1 MIVHG
6 SNGSGPAGSVPVPPG
21 IKTWP
26 AQRGRPQDSSG
37 GGSQL
42 AKRVEELK
50 GSLASV
56 LASGASAPDIAELE
70 LQLADALRR
79 LGDVSSA
86 RGIWRRAC
94 DRVAP
99 ADGRAIDGRLAL
111 LASRLAWDE
120 GLYPEALEHA
130 ERAYGMFLGL
140 KDELGIAH
148 SFLEAGR
155 AHSRLRNVKQARE
168 HYDDARAIYKRLGD
182 IPHLAVA
189 HNNLGIIYKNAGNW
203 AQAIENLDEAL
214 RLDTQEGNLSELPY
228 RYLNLGIVHLKMGSW
243 DTARDNLEAARVGA
257 EKTGNKW
264 LWINSTLALG
274 NYHRLTQDADQA
286 ASLYDAAHDAADALG
301 FPRELALA
309 HEFRGDLHQEA
320 GRAELA
326 RADYDSALAI
336 AEEIA
341 PEGDVASE
349 VTRRL
354 AHACWEAGE
363 FEEGLAFVDRAL
375 AIARPMGDRYEE
387 GAALRVRG
395 LLLAALGRPDDALE
409 CLIASREL
417 LASINERFE
426 LGKTLYETS
435 RFMRETPIGEADE
448 AWRLL
453 KEASFHFEQLRVSEW
468 IARVD
473 RELMTYRRS
482 LHAPAAKRPSTLSE
496 RSRVAAERFREK
508 GIVTHSP
515 LMVDVLEMAEKAAKS
530 RFCILIQG
538 ETGTGKER
546 LARAIHLMGGKKLDS
561 FVAVNCNSLPEGLQ
575 ESELFGH
582 AAGAYTDAK
591 REKAGLFEIAD
602 GGTLFLDEVTDLSP
616 AAQGKLLRILEDG
629 ELRRVGDTKS
639 RKVNVRILAACNK
652 SALEEAK
659 NGRFRKDLFYRL
671 SVFPVN
677 LPALRERP
685 EDVAPLVEYFLQRES
700 AQEGKTVTMGADALQ
715 ALEDYEWPGNVREL
729 ENMICRVFVL
739 ADPDSTIHRENLPP
753 EILVKSPVRGGDAL
767 SLKERVE
774 MFEREQIERALRAAG
789 GDKDRTAANL
799 NITRRWLTEKMR
811 RYQLDRPGTIVPD
824 FEGGFSTDEPKTSL
838 YA

>member
-1 MIVHG
+1 MIFHG
-6 SNGSGPAGSVPVPPG
+6 NNGSGPAGPVPIPPG
-21 IKTWP
+21 VRQWHT
-26 AQRGRPQDSSG
+26 QRGRPTASAA

-42 AKRVEELK
+42 AKRVEDLK
-50 GSLASV
+50 GQLANA
-56 LASGASAPDIAELE
+56 LASGASASDIADLE

-79 LGDVSSA
+79 LGDVASA
-86 RGIWRRAC
+86 RGIWRRAG

-99 ADGRAIDGRLAL
+99 AAGRAIDGRLAL

-120 GLYPEALEHA
+120 GMYPEALAHA
-130 ERAYGMFLGL
+130 EDAYRIFVDVP
-140 KDELGIAH
+140 DELGVAH

-155 AHSRLRNVKQARE
+155 AHSRLRNLKQARD
-168 HYDDARAIYKRLGD
+168 HYEDARAIYKRLGD
-182 IPHLAVA
+182 VPHLAVA

-203 AQAIENLDEAL
+203 VQAIEHLDEAL

-264 LWINSTLALG
+264 LWINSTVALG
-274 NYHRLTQDADQA
+274 NYHRLTQDSARAAALYETALETA
-286 ASLYDAAHDAADALG
+286 ASLG

-309 HEFRGDLHQEA
+309 HEFRGDLHNEA
-320 GRAELA
+320 GQLDAA
-326 RADYDSALAI
+326 RADYEQAMAI

-349 VTRRL
+349 VSRRL
-354 AHACWEAGE
+354 ADVHLQAGDLDAAQACVE
-363 FEEGLAFVDRAL
+363 RAIG
-375 AIARPMGDRYEE
+375 IARPMGDRYEE
-387 GAALRVRG
+387 GAAMRVRG
-395 LLLAALGRPDDALE
+395 LILAARGHAVDALDS
-409 CLIASREL
+409 LLASREL
-417 LASINERFE
+417 LASINERYE

-435 RFMRETPIGEADE
+435 RLLRETPGGDADE

-453 KEASFHFEQLRVSEW
+453 KEASFHFEQLRVHDW

-473 RELMTYRRS
+473 RELMSYRRS
-482 LHAPAAKRPSTLSE
+482 MQTAAVKRPPSTPE
-496 RSRVAAERFREK
+496 RSRQAAERFREK

-591 REKAGLFEIAD
+591 REKPGLFEIAD

-685 EDVAPLVEYFLQRES
+685 EDIAPLVEYFLQRES
-700 AQEGKTVTMGADALQ
+700 TQESKTVNMGADALQ
-715 ALEDYEWPGNVREL
+715 ALEDYECPGNVREL
-729 ENMICRVFVL
+729 ENLICRSSSRIPTARFT
-739 ADPDSTIHRENLPP
+739 ATTCRRRSWSR
-753 EILVKSPVRGGDAL
+753 SR
-767 SLKERVE
+767 
-774 MFEREQIERALRAAG
+774 RAAV
-789 GDKDRTAANL
+789 TPL
-799 NITRRWLTEKMR
+799 
-811 RYQLDRPGTIVPD
+811 V
-824 FEGGFSTDEPKTSL
+824 
-838 YA
+838 

>member
-6 SNGSGPAGSVPVPPG
+6 NNGNGPAGSVPVPPTLKQWRDRAAVPVG
-21 IKTWP
+21 
-26 AQRGRPQDSSG
+26 AASE
-37 GGSQL
+37 L
-42 AKRVEELK
+42 ARRVDELK
-50 GSLASV
+50 GSLAAE
-56 LASGASAPDIAELE
+56 LASGASALEVAELE
-70 LQLADALRR
+70 LQLSDALRR

-86 RGIWRRAC
+86 RGIWRRAG
-94 DRVAP
+94 DRIAP
-99 ADGRAIDGRLAL
+99 ASLRPIDGRVAL
-111 LASRLAWDE
+111 MASRLAWDE
-120 GLYPEALEHA
+120 GLYLEALAHA
-130 ERAYGMFLGL
+130 DEAYHVFLEL
-140 KDELGIAH
+140 KDELGIAN
-148 SFLEAGR
+148 SFLEAGK
-155 AHSRLRNVKQARE
+155 AHSRLRNPKQARD
-168 HYDDARAIYKRLGD
+168 HYEDARAIYKRLGD
-182 IPHLAVA
+182 SPRLAVA

-203 AQAIENLDEAL
+203 AQAIEHLSEAL
-214 RLDTQEGNLSELPY
+214 NLDTQAGNLGELPY

-243 DTARDNLEAARVGA
+243 DTARDNLHAAQLGA

-264 LWINSTLALG
+264 LWINSTIALA
-274 NYHRLTQDADQA
+274 NYHRLTQEIADA
-286 ASLYDAAHDAADALG
+286 ASLYDTALEAAHALG

-309 HEFRGDLHQEA
+309 HEFRGDLHRET
-320 GRAELA
+320 GHLDLA
-326 RADYDSALAI
+326 VADYRRALAI

-354 AHACWEAGE
+354 ADACLELGQLDDA
-363 FEEGLAFVDRAL
+363 LAFVDRAIS
-375 AIARPMGDRYEE
+375 IARPMGDRYEE

-395 LLLAALGRPDDALE
+395 LVLAALERLPEAFT
-409 CLIASREL
+409 CLAESREL

-435 RFMRETPIGEADE
+435 RLMRDVPDGDADE

-453 KEASFHFEQLRVSEW
+453 KEASYHFEQLKVRDW

-473 RELMTYRRS
+473 RELMAYRRS
-482 LHAPAAKRPSTLSE
+482 LHAAPKRQASSPD
-496 RSRVAAERFREK
+496 RSRLAAERFREK

-546 LARAIHLMGGKKLDS
+546 LARAIHMMGGKKLDS

-591 REKAGLFEIAD
+591 REKPGLFEIAD

-629 ELRRVGDTKS
+629 ELRRVGETKS

-671 SVFPVN
+671 SVFPVT

-700 AQEGKTVTMGADALQ
+700 AQENKTVTLGPDALQ

-729 ENMICRVFVL
+729 ENMICRMFVL
-739 ADPDSTIHRENLPP
+739 ADADSTIHRDDLPA
-753 EILVKSPVRGGDAL
+753 EILVKAPGRGGEAL

-774 MFEREQIERALRAAG
+774 LFEREQIERALRASG

-811 RYQLDRPGTIVPD
+811 RYHLDRSGTIVPE
-824 FEGGFSTDEPKTSL
+824 FEGEFPEDLPRSTL